1 MLWSCMHASPYIAF
15 DSHIKISTLKNLT
28 LMPSNWRT
36 LEVTIQVMWDHG
48 LDCNGKK
55 TFMIEWDLEWIKFHV
70 LQISWL
76 NWFT

>member
-1 MLWSCMHASPYIAF
+1 MFWSCMHASPYIAF
-15 DSHIKISTLKNLT
+15 DSHIKISTLKNLS
-28 LMPSNWRT
+28 LMPSSWRT

-55 TFMIEWDLEWIKFHV
+55 TFMVSEISNELFYV

-76 NWFT
+76 NWVT